1 MNGREKKG
9 GGERGG
15 RKREGEQERS
25 GREEC
30 KESGVGMIDG
40 GREKKG
46 HGERRDGWK

>member
-1 MNGREKKG
+1 MYGRGKKRGGVGRE
-9 GGERGG
+9 
-15 RKREGEQERS
+15 KREGEQERS

-40 GREKKG
+40 EREKKG